1 MAGTEPIM
9 RLSMVE
15 EADYI
20 TIKAWFDIWGKFVS
34 QVDFDAARKMFEEEI
49 VGFGTWTD
57 TIEGL
62 DNLIEKQWKSVW
74 PTIKDFRFLTETL
87 RIQVS
92 PDRLFAIAAVVW
104 ESTGFHENHEAYIR
118 PGRAT
123 VSLRRQNLGTEWKGT
138 HTHLSLCRGVPQ
150 TSYIV

>member
-1 MAGTEPIM
+1 M

-49 VGFGTWTD
+49 VGFGTRTD

-104 ESTGFHENHEAYIR
+104 ESTGFHENQEAYIR

-123 VSLRRQNLGTEWKGT
+123 VSLRRQNLRTEWKGT

-150 TSYIV
+150 TSYIGSS